1 MSAGSAALQLEGL
14 RGGSAVEGLDRALG
28 RVTLG
33 QTLGQT
39 LDQTLGQAI
48 GQPAGVSGAPPQAG
62 GLTTLPAR
70 TLSRV

>member
-14 RGGSAVEGLDRALG
+14 RGSSAVEGLDRALG

-33 QTLGQT
+33 
-39 LDQTLGQAI
+39 QTLGQAI

>member
-1 MSAGSAALQLEGL
+1 MSAGSAALQL
-14 RGGSAVEGLDRALG
+14 EGLDRALG

-33 QTLGQT
+33 QTL
-39 LDQTLGQAI
+39 DQTLGQTTL
-48 GQPAGVSGAPPQAG
+48 GQEAGVSGAPPQAG

>member
-14 RGGSAVEGLDRALG
+14 RGSSVVEGLDRALG

-33 QTLGQT
+33 QTLGQS
-39 LDQTLGQAI
+39 LGQ
-48 GQPAGVSGAPPQAG
+48 QAGVSGAPPQAG

>member
-14 RGGSAVEGLDRALG
+14 DRALG
-28 RVTLG
+28 RVTLD

-39 LDQTLGQAI
+39 LGQ
-48 GQPAGVSGAPPQAG
+48 QAGVSGAPPQAG

>member
-14 RGGSAVEGLDRALG
+14 RGSSAVEGLDRALG
-28 RVTLG
+28 RVA
-33 QTLGQT
+33 LGQT

-62 GLTTLPAR
+62 GLTTLPAG